1 MNSFPLRDFQLHL
14 EIPLSLCY
22 TIYYPKREW
31 NDFMKR
37 LVLGI
42 LAHVDA
48 GKTTL
53 TEALLYETG
62 QLRKLGRV
70 DHGDAFLDT
79 DQQEKQRGITIFSKQ
94 ALLTTESTEFTLLD
108 TPGHVD
114 FSPEM
119 ERTLGLLDYAILV
132 ISGTD
137 GVQSHTETLWS
148 LLQKHKI
155 PTFLFINKMDLAQ
168 DSPMLRMEELRTRLS
183 DRCIDFSGD
192 LDADA
197 IQDQMAMCSE
207 ALMEEYLNKGLIQ
220 EDTIGNAIKSAQLFP
235 CFFGSALKL
244 EGVSDF
250 LSQLD
255 RFTLE
260 DAPPQDFGGRVYK
273 IGLDDQGNRL
283 TYLKVTGGTLPAKAM
298 VNGEKINSLR
308 RYSGTKFEPISQALP
323 GMVVAATGLAST
335 FPGQGLGFEKT
346 EDLWAMQP
354 VMTYRVDLPEGYDS
368 HKALSN
374 LRKLQ
379 EEEPQLHVTWNE
391 GLQEIRV
398 QLMGQVQLEI
408 LQNML
413 KSRFDMEVSF
423 SKGSIIY
430 QETIESPVEGV
441 GHYEP
446 LRHYAEVH
454 LLLEPTERGSG
465 LSFGTDVSENE
476 LDRNWQRLIL
486 THLTE
491 KTHLGVL
498 TGAPITDMRLTLVA
512 GKAHL
517 KHTEGGDFRQATYR
531 AIRQGL
537 MEAKSILL
545 EPWYDYWLE
554 VPLDSV
560 GRAMADLEK
569 MHGTFQQGDTAGDIT
584 LLIGQAPVSQM
595 QDYPQQVVAYTHGR
609 GRISCTLA
617 GYFPCHNQD
626 EVVTSLGY
634 DPEADLENTPDSV
647 FCSHGAGTV
656 VKWYDVKEKMHL
668 PSCFTPEIPQ
678 EEERTWEAR
687 AADYCRAVATDKE
700 LMAIFER
707 TYGPIKKELV
717 NPLNRVR
724 HSSSAPQKP
733 KKYPK
738 VPEGPEYLL
747 VDGYNI
753 IFAWDD
759 LKQIAQDNLDTAR
772 QLLIN
777 MLVNYQGVRK
787 CDLILV
793 FDAYRVKGGKGSTEK
808 VGGIHVVYTKEAET
822 ADMYIERVTHEIG
835 PKRRVRVATS
845 DGLIQMII
853 LGHGALRIPA
863 RAFRIEVDETLGAI
877 EDFLRNQN

>member
-1 MNSFPLRDFQLHL
+1 
-14 EIPLSLCY
+14 
-22 TIYYPKREW
+22 
-31 NDFMKR
+31 MKR
-37 LVLGI
+37 LVVGI

-53 TEALLYETG
+53 SEGFLYSAG
-62 QLRKLGRV
+62 QLKKLGRV
-70 DHGDAFLDT
+70 DHGNAFLDT
-79 DQQEKQRGITIFSKQ
+79 DQQEKDRGITIFSKQ
-94 ALLTTESTEFTLLD
+94 ALLSFQDTEFTLLD

-119 ERTLGLLDYAILV
+119 ERTLRLLDYAILV

-137 GVQSHTETLWS
+137 GVQSHTETLWE
-148 LLQKHKI
+148 LLRRHKI
-155 PTFLFINKMDLAQ
+155 PTFVFINKMDLAS
-168 DSPMLRMEELRTRLS
+168 DRKEFVLEELRCRLS
-183 DRCIDFSGD
+183 DHCVDFTRGIGD
-192 LDADA
+192 DITLD
-197 IQDQMAMCSE
+197 QLAMCSE
-207 ALMEEYLNKGLIQ
+207 AMMEEYLSQGSLSGSTIQ
-220 EDTIGNAIKSAQLFP
+220 NAILSCHLFP

-244 EGVSDF
+244 TGVSEF
-250 LSQLD
+250 LSLLD
-255 RFTLE
+255 AYTME
-260 DAPPQDFGGRVYK
+260 SAPKEQFGGLVYK
-273 IGLDDQGNRL
+273 ISRDDQGNRL
-283 TYLKVTGGTLPAKAM
+283 TYLKVTGGTLPAKTM
-298 VNGEKINSLR
+298 INGEKINSLR
-308 RYSGTKFEPISQALP
+308 RYSGLKFETIQDALP
-323 GMVVAATGLAST
+323 GMVVAATGLANT

-354 VMTYRVDLPEGYDS
+354 VMTYKVDLPEGYD
-368 HKALSN
+368 HHTALLN
-374 LRKLQ
+374 LGRLQ

-408 LQNML
+408 LQNLL

-430 QETIESPVEGV
+430 LETIESPVEGV

-465 LSFGTDVSENE
+465 LSFGTDVCEND

-498 TGAPITDMRLTLVA
+498 TGAPIADMRLTLVA

-537 MEAKSILL
+537 MEANSILL
-545 EPWYDYWLE
+545 EPWYDYRME
-554 VPLDSV
+554 VPLDAV

-569 MHGTFQQGDTAGDIT
+569 MQGTFQQGDTQGDMTT
-584 LLIGQAPVSQM
+584 LTGQAPVAQM

-617 GYFPCHNQD
+617 GYFPCHNQE
-626 EVVTSLGY
+626 EVVAAVGY

-656 VKWYDVKEKMHL
+656 VKWQDVKNQMHL
-668 PSCFTPEIPQ
+668 PACLTPDIPQ
-678 EEERTWEAR
+678 EEARTWEAR
-687 AADYCRAVATDKE
+687 AADYYRAVATDKE

-707 TYGPIKKELV
+707 TYGPIKKDLV

-724 HSSSAPQKP
+724 HSSPAPQKP

-738 VPEGPEYLL
+738 LPEGPEYLL

-877 EDFLRNQN
+877 EDFLKNQN

>member
-1 MNSFPLRDFQLHL
+1 
-14 EIPLSLCY
+14 
-22 TIYYPKREW
+22 
-31 NDFMKR
+31 MKR

-53 TEALLYETG
+53 SEALLYETG

-70 DHGDAFLDT
+70 DHGNAFLDT
-79 DQQEKQRGITIFSKQ
+79 DQQEKDRGITIFSKQ
-94 ALLTTESTEFTLLD
+94 ALLTTENTEFTLLD

-148 LLQKHKI
+148 LLQRHQI

-168 DSPMLRMEELRTRLS
+168 GREDELMEELRTRLS
-183 DRCIDFSGD
+183 DRCVDFSGNIETES
-192 LDADA
+192 
-197 IQDQMAMCSE
+197 IQDQLAMCSE
-207 ALMEEYLNKGLIQ
+207 ALMEEYLDNGSVTHETICGAIQ
-220 EDTIGNAIKSAQLFP
+220 NVQLFP

-244 EGVSDF
+244 EGVADF
-250 LSQLD
+250 MKLLEE
-255 RFTLE
+255 FTLE
-260 DAPPQDFGGRVYK
+260 RTPSEHFGARVYK
-273 IGLDDQGNRL
+273 IGWDDQGNRL
-283 TYLKVTGGTLPAKAM
+283 TYFKITGGTLPAKTM
-298 VNGEKINSLR
+298 VAGEKVNSLR
-308 RYSGTKFEPISQALP
+308 RYSGAKFETISQALP
-323 GMVVAATGLAST
+323 GMVVAATGLTKT

-346 EDLWAMQP
+346 EDIWAMQP
-354 VMTYRVDLPEGYDS
+354 VMTYKVDLPEGYNN
-368 HKALSN
+368 HTALTN

-379 EEEPQLHVTWNE
+379 EEEPQLHVSWNE

-408 LQNML
+408 LQNL
-413 KSRFDMEVSF
+413 LRSRFDMEVSF

-430 QETIESPVEGV
+430 QETIEYAVEGV

-446 LRHYAEVH
+446 LKHYAEVH

-465 LSFGTDVSENE
+465 LTFGTDVSEND

-498 TGAPITDMRLTLVA
+498 TGSPITDMRLTLVA

-545 EPWYDYWLE
+545 EPWYDYRLE

-569 MHGTFQQGDTAGDIT
+569 MHGTFQQGDTAGDMT
-584 LLIGQAPVSQM
+584 LLIGQAPVSEM

-626 EVVTSLGY
+626 EVVASLGY

-656 VKWYDVKEKMHL
+656 VKWYDVKAQMHL
-668 PSCFTPEIPQ
+668 PACLTQAQPQ

-687 AADYCRAVATDKE
+687 AADYYRAVATDKE

-707 TYGPIKKELV
+707 TYGPIKKDLV
-717 NPLNRVR
+717 NPLNRIR
-724 HSSSAPQKP
+724 HSAPAPQKP

-738 VPEGPEYLL
+738 LPEGPEYLL

-793 FDAYRVKGGKGSTEK
+793 FDAYRVKGSKGSTEK

-877 EDFLRNQN
+877 EDFLRNQS